1 MRTFLPL
8 LGFLPILAVAAG
20 CGCGE
25 GGCPLELR
33 ATAKAESEEAPKA
46 DQHVAFLTDFA
57 HALEEARR
65 SGKPLLVFFETEE
78 CLYCHQMFEETFHDE
93 QVIRLAENFVCLRIE
108 AGDAPEICK
117 DFHIEAFPTVQFITP
132 EGAHLHRVL
141 GKKEPATLAVQ
152 MQAALQDP
160 HSRTAYRSAVIA
172 K

>member
-1 MRTFLPL
+1 MRTLLPL
-8 LGFLPILAVAAG
+8 FGFLPILAVAIG
-20 CGCGE
+20 CGCGD
-25 GGCPLELR
+25 GDCPLELR
-33 ATAKAESEEAPKA
+33 AKAESEEAREA
-46 DQHVAFLTDFA
+46 EQHVAFLTDFGQ
-57 HALEEARR
+57 ALEEARR
-65 SGKPLLVFFETEE
+65 SGKPLLVFFETDE
-78 CLYCHQMFEETFHDE
+78 CLYCHQMLEETFHDE

-152 MQAALQDP
+152 MQAALQEP
-160 HSRTAYRSAVIA
+160 HSRTAYRSAVIT